1 MSILSDFKHC
11 IFISPDKEEI
21 NLILEKTSNAYKRK
35 VQSGTVNNVTY
46 AQDEGKDTT
55 QITLDVIFFDYQ
67 PKGSEALEI
76 LKKKM
81 ENYNADIKSNY
92 SNCYEQASY
101 FMNIVSKKASNEKP
115 AYLQH
120 PLYPDKLKVCTVS
133 VKDNTSLIKDVGMS
147 KVSVT
152 FILVDQYGIPPSNS
166 VNKSSIGGQFFNVL
180 RPMFDAFC
188 KQGAEEYSKKQFM
201 SDIYGNVIS
210 GTIENK

>member
-1 MSILSDFKHC
+1 MPILYDFKEC
-11 IFISPDKEEI
+11 KFAAPDKTEMS
-21 NLILEKTSNAYKRK
+21 LILTNISDTFKRK

-55 QITLDVIFFDYQ
+55 QITLDVVFFDYQ
-67 PKGSEALEI
+67 AKGSEALEI

-81 ENYNADIKSNY
+81 ENYNADIKTNY

-101 FMNIVSKKASNEKP
+101 FMGLVSQKASDKKP

-152 FILVDQYGIPPSNS
+152 FILVDRYGIPPSGS
-166 VNKSSIGGQFFNVL
+166 VNKSSVEGQIFNIIHPL
-180 RPMFDAFC
+180 FEAFC
-188 KQGAEEYSKKQFM
+188 KKGTEEKYSELMKDIERIKK
-201 SDIYGNVIS
+201 
-210 GTIENK
+210 

>member
-1 MSILSDFKHC
+1 MSILNDYKEC
-11 IFISPDKEEI
+11 KFIAPDKNEMT
-21 NLILEKTSNAYKRK
+21 LILENTSNTFKRK

-55 QITLDVIFFDYQ
+55 QITLDVVFFDYQ
-67 PKGSEALEI
+67 AKGSEALEI

-81 ENYNADIKSNY
+81 ENYNADIKTDY

-101 FMNIVSKKASNEKP
+101 FMGLVSQKASDDKP

-120 PLYPDKLKVCTVS
+120 PLYPNKLKVCTVS

-152 FILVDQYGIPPSNS
+152 FILVDKYGIPPSGS

-180 RPMFDAFC
+180 RPMLDAIC
-188 KQGAEEYSKKQFM
+188 KKGAEEYSIVNASPEAIIIEEKK
-201 SDIYGNVIS
+201 
-210 GTIENK
+210 